1 MFREK
6 NNDLKSTKLNTTQRK
21 RKTRTQQPKKQM
33 ITKLLRTTTEKWH
46 AFWSTYPHEHTAD
59 SYIL

>member
-6 NNDLKSTKLNTTQRK
+6 NNDLKSTKLNTTQQK

-33 ITKLLRTTTEKWH
+33 ITKLLRTTTEK
-46 AFWSTYPHEHTAD
+46 
-59 SYIL
+59 